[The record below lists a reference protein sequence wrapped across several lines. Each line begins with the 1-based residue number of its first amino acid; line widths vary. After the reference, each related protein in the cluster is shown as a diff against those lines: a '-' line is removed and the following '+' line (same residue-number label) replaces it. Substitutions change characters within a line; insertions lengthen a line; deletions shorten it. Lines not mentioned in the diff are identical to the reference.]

1 MSDEDMTIPRISF
14 CKDLKNCF
22 TAIPGHI
29 RSQYFDY
36 GSNFMASSLTVPED
50 DPALILTEN
59 LADKVPDA
67 VFTTECWYTKPVILT
82 GKPMKIM
89 DFQGSVCFL
98 ATERHRPAVYE
109 VLKNQYGFSDQALHE
124 LDQIDMFRLVNQV
137 LNDKPE
143 YWEIDECLG
152 DAVGD
157 EAGIPTN
164 MLFDSMRFI
173 DC

>member
-1 MSDEDMTIPRISF
+1 
-14 CKDLKNCF
+14 
-22 TAIPGHI
+22 
-29 RSQYFDY
+29 
-36 GSNFMASSLTVPED
+36 
-50 DPALILTEN
+50 
-59 LADKVPDA
+59 
-67 VFTTECWYTKPVILT
+67 
-82 GKPMKIM
+82 MKIM

-98 ATERHRPAVYE
+98 ATERHRPAVYG

-124 LDQIDMFRLVNQV
+124 LDHIDMFRLVNQI

-164 MLFDSMRFI
+164 MIFDSMRFV